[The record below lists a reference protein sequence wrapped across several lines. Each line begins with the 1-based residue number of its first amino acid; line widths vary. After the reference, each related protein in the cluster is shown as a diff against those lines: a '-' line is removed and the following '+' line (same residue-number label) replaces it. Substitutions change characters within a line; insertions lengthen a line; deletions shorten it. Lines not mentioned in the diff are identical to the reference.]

1 MKILDDL
8 IEKMGDAEIF
18 QKEDGSYG
26 IVVDPKIVE
35 DLEDIRSQVEEL
47 ERQLNV
53 AEEVEQRLRDRNGK

>member
-47 ERQLNV
+47 ELQLGI
-53 AEEVEQRLRDRNGK
+53 ENGK

>member
-1 MKILDDL
+1 VKILDDL